1 MNPTALVYLDY
12 FGIAVFAVS
21 GALLAAEKR
30 QTLVTFF
37 FFAVITGVGGGT
49 IRDLLIGA
57 PVFWVHSNIVLLTC
71 IAAGLARLLALAVN
85 GTFANTAYS
94 RYSPHVRGVTAI
106 ASAAFWFMVLLSVS
120 AVATAGNRIYP
131 LPLALELWCIFH
143 AWRDTGRAKAARDGL
158 AH

>member
-1 MNPTALVYLDY
+1 MFFRIVTGIKTHFESRVTEWFMGLTLTNYGLGLVGANDAWANVTAWQGMTQYLPENAW
-12 FGIAVFAVS
+12 GW
-21 GALLAAEKR
+21 L
-30 QTLVTFF
+30 
-37 FFAVITGVGGGT
+37 
-49 IRDLLIGA
+49 
-57 PVFWVHSNIVLLTC
+57 C

-85 GTFANTAYS
+85 GTFADTAYS
-94 RYSPHVRGVTAI
+94 KYSPHVRGITAI

-143 AWRDTGRAKAARDGL
+143 AWRDTGRAKAASDGM